1 MTTPFATSA
10 DIVAVWRPLKPEEE
24 VIAPGLIDQASNK
37 LRLAGRR
44 KGVDIDALFAS
55 ADTVKRDAITAVVV
69 NAVKRVL
76 MNPEAVRQYSETT
89 GPFTESKTIDS
100 AVSAGILYLAPGD
113 LSDIFP
119 TRSPYTS
126 FRLRAGLR

>member
-1 MTTPFATSA
+1 MTTPFAIPD
-10 DIVAVWRPLKPEEE
+10 DIVAVWQPLTPAQEI
-24 VIAPGLIDQASNK
+24 IAPGLIDQASNK

-44 KGVDIDALFAS
+44 KGKDVDAMFDS
-55 ADTVKRDAITAVVV
+55 GDDVVRDAITAVIV